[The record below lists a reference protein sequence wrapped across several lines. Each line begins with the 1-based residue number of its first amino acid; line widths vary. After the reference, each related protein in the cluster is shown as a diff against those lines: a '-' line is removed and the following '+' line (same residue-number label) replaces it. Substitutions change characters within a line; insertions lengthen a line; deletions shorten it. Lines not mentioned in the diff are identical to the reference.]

1 MSKIGLVLEGGG
13 LRSAYTAGVLSWFI
27 DHEIDFD
34 FVVGI
39 SSGAL
44 LAAPFVIRDKKVLHQ
59 LAVEYAGKKENIGFT
74 SIMREGTI
82 VGYNYLVDEII
93 NKKLQLSAEAVRNA
107 PTPFEMGIYDLF
119 DSKTFWMTNKELD
132 DKWKFIQAACTLP
145 IAGRAVWINK
155 RRYLD
160 AGITSMIPIKRSLK
174 HGCEKHVV
182 ISTKTKD
189 FIRKPNSFGMQLL
202 LDLIYFRYPKMRRE
216 FRERTGVYYKEKD
229 QVEALQAQEK
239 AIFIRPSKDL
249 GVKRF
254 SGDTEQL
261 QRLYELAY
269 QDMDNQKDMIYSFM
283 EKKQQ

>member
-13 LRSAYTAGVLSWFI
+13 LRAAYTAGVLAWFI

-44 LAAPFVIRDKKVLHQ
+44 LAAPFVIQDKSTIQ
-59 LAVEYAGKKENIGFT
+59 ELAVEYAGKKDNIGLTPLF
-74 SIMREGTI
+74 REGNI

-93 NKKLQLSAEAVRNA
+93 NKKLKVSAEEVRNA
-107 PTPFEMGIYDLF
+107 STPFEMGIYDLF
-119 DSKTFWMTNKELD
+119 ASETLWMTNKQLD
-132 DKWKFIQAACTLP
+132 DDWKFIQAACTLP

-160 AGITSMIPIKRSLK
+160 AGLTSMLPIKRSIK
-174 HGCEKHVV
+174 FGCEKHIVV
-182 ISTKTKD
+182 TTKTKD
-189 FIRKPNSFGMQLL
+189 FVRKQNSFGLQLL
-202 LDLIYFRYPKMRRE
+202 LDLIYCRYPKMRRE
-216 FRERTGVYYKEKD
+216 FRERTGVYYKEKA
-229 QVEALQAQEK
+229 QVEALEAQGK

-254 SGDTEQL
+254 AGESEQL
-261 QRLYELAY
+261 QKLYDLAY
-269 QDMDNQKDMIYSFM
+269 QDMNDQKDEIYSFM
-283 EKKQQ
+283 EKEQQ